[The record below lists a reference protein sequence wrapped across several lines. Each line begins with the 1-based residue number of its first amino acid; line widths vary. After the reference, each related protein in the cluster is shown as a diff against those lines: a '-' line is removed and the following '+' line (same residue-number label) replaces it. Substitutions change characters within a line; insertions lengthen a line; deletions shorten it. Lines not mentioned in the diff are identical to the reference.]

1 MLLIMEKNKNIENF
15 LKHVSKKDSGW
26 LAKAKWRQE
35 NEDWLDVSFSIAI
48 KVASTLS
55 TNKKNGIFPKSQ
67 VELAEA
73 MECSAQ
79 YVNKLLKGQE
89 NLQIETICKIGRILG
104 ITLIEV
110 PKVVITQKSAYQ
122 TINLWLG
129 DLNIKSPKTTTVTTT
144 SFSEI
149 IAEVET
155 KGELNYEL
163 AA

>member
-1 MLLIMEKNKNIENF
+1 MEKNKNIENF
-15 LKHVSKKDSGW
+15 LKQVSKKDSGW
-26 LAKAKWRQE
+26 LEKAKWRQE
-35 NEDWLDVSFSIAI
+35 NEDWLDVSFNIAI

-55 TNKKNGIFPKSQ
+55 ANKKTGGFPKSQ
-67 VELAEA
+67 VELADA

-110 PKVVITQKSAYQ
+110 PKALITQKSAYQ
-122 TINLWLG
+122 ATNLWFG
-129 DLNIKSPKTTTVTTT
+129 DLIIKSPVTTAT
-144 SFSEI
+144 ITTKSFSDI
-149 IAEVET
+149 IAEVKT